1 MKRTYLKP
9 TTEKLTTQ
17 TEGLL
22 TSLSLRFI
30 GNKATGTAVDKTPQE
45 MLEKGTLID
54 DTNGEGANGKFHHT
68 WNLWDDEEE

>member
-9 TTEKLTTQ
+9 TTERLTTQ

-22 TSLSLRFI
+22 ASLSLRFI
-30 GNKATGTAVDKTPQE
+30 GNKATGTAVDKQPQD
-45 MLEKGTLID
+45 MLGKGTLID
-54 DTNGEGANGKFHHT
+54 APNGEWANGKFHHT

>member
-22 TSLSLRFI
+22 ESLSPHFI
-30 GNKATGTAVDKTPQE
+30 GNNATGTFVDKQPQD
-45 MLEKGTLID
+45 MLGKGTLID
-54 DTNGEGANGKFHHT
+54 DPKGEWSNGKFHHT
-68 WNLWDDEEE
+68 WNLWDDGEE

>member
-9 TTEKLTTQ
+9 TTERLTTQ

-22 TSLSLRFI
+22 ASLSLHFI

-45 MLEKGTLID
+45 MLGRGTLID
-54 DTNGEGANGKFHHT
+54 DPKGEWANGKFHHT

>member
-22 TSLSLRFI
+22 ASLSLHFI
-30 GNKATGTAVDKTPQE
+30 GNKATGTAVDKQPQD

-54 DTNGEGANGKFHHT
+54 GDNGEWANGKFHHT

>member
-22 TSLSLRFI
+22 ASLSHHFI
-30 GNKATGTAVDKTPQE
+30 GNEATGTAVDKQPQD

-54 DTNGEGANGKFHHT
+54 DTKGEWANGKFHHT
-68 WNLWDDEEE
+68 WNIWDDEEE

>member
-22 TSLSLRFI
+22 ASLSLRFI
-30 GNKATGTAVDKTPQE
+30 GNTATGTAVDKQPQG

-54 DTNGEGANGKFHHT
+54 DHDGEWANGKFHHT

>member
-22 TSLSLRFI
+22 ASLSLRFI
-30 GNKATGTAVDKTPQE
+30 GNKATGTAVDKKPQD

-54 DTNGEGANGKFHHT
+54 NPNGELANGKFHHT

>member
-22 TSLSLRFI
+22 ASLSLHFI
-30 GNKATGTAVDKTPQE
+30 GNEATGTAVDEQPQD
-45 MLEKGTLID
+45 MLEKGTLKD
-54 DTNGEGANGKFHHT
+54 GSNGEWANGKFHHT

>member
-22 TSLSLRFI
+22 ASLSSHFI
-30 GNKATGTAVDKTPQE
+30 GNKATGTAVGKQPQD
-45 MLEKGTLID
+45 MLEKGTLKD
-54 DTNGEGANGKFHHT
+54 DSNGEWANGKFHHT

>member
-9 TTEKLTTQ
+9 TTERLTTQ

-22 TSLSLRFI
+22 ASLSLRFF
-30 GNKATGTAVDKTPQE
+30 GNKATGTAVDKKPQD

-54 DTNGEGANGKFHHT
+54 ESSDEWANGKFHHT